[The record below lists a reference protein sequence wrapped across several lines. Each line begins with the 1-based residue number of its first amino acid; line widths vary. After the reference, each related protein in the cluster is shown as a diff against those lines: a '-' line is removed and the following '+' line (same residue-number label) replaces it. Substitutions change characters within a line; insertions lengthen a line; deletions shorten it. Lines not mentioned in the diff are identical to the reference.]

1 MNRFFRFDYFA
12 GLSREEFDKFMKRVP
27 THLKD
32 KFMKIADDFQKFDT
46 NQDNV
51 IDSDEFGSMLDQV
64 MKETDVISPSSD
76 EER

>member
-1 MNRFFRFDYFA
+1 
-12 GLSREEFDKFMKRVP
+12 MKRVP

-32 KFMKIADDFQKFDT
+32 KFVKIANDFQKFDE
-46 NQDNV
+46 NQDNM

-64 MKETDVISPSSD
+64 MKETNVTSPCSD

>member
-1 MNRFFRFDYFA
+1 MP
-12 GLSREEFDKFMKRVP
+12 GLSREEFNKFMKRVP
-27 THLKD
+27 THLKE

-64 MKETDVISPSSD
+64 MKESDLPSGSSD

>member
-1 MNRFFRFDYFA
+1 
-12 GLSREEFDKFMKRVP
+12 MKRVP
-27 THLKD
+27 THLKE

-64 MKETDVISPSSD
+64 MKESDLPSGSSD

>member
-1 MNRFFRFDYFA
+1 
-12 GLSREEFDKFMKRVP
+12 MKRAP

-32 KFMKIADDFQKFDT
+32 KFVKIANDFQKFDE

-51 IDSDEFGSMLDQV
+51 IASDEFGSMLDQV
-64 MKETDVISPSSD
+64 MKETNVTSPCSD

>member
-1 MNRFFRFDYFA
+1 M
-12 GLSREEFDKFMKRVP
+12 SREEFNKFMKRVP
-27 THLKD
+27 THLKE

-64 MKETDVISPSSD
+64 MKESDLPSGSSD

>member
-1 MNRFFRFDYFA
+1 MNWFFRFDYFA

-32 KFMKIADDFQKFDT
+32 KFMKIADDFHKFDT
-46 NQDNV
+46 NQDNI

-64 MKETDVISPSSD
+64 MKESDLPSGSSD